1 MLFLNV
7 SLVSW
12 QTRYFDVAEKHI
24 SSRQNDTRIGIGRS
38 YGFSVWIMQSFKNK
52 KNKYNAD
59 FMLDIKQ
66 EIPSILNLRTQA

>member
-7 SLVSW
+7 SLVSLSH
-12 QTRYFDVAEKHI
+12 RGKPDILMHI